1 MVKSWF
7 YMKDDERKV
16 GPFSDE
22 ELVKL
27 IKNGIIE
34 QTDKIWMTDL
44 EDWIV
49 VDDSIYS
56 VYLPRKQ
63 KAQ

>member
-1 MVKSWF
+1 
-7 YMKDDERKV
+7 MKDDERKV